1 VIPLALVWLRAVG
14 LVGQALALGGAAFA
28 FFVLRAERDRAP
40 ARSFDWAL
48 GLSALGAILVAA
60 AQVGA
65 LAAMITA
72 LSDDAGWPTDALL
85 RSTVGI
91 AALIRIATGILVALI
106 ALVVRRSPTSR
117 TRGVVLLAAALIL
130 CSTGALSSHAA
141 GHVDGRFGLLTLSA
155 IHQAAAS
162 AWIGGLV
169 CAALLIARS
178 ARDLEED
185 WLRPFSPLAAVA
197 VAALALTGI
206 ALSLEWVAS
215 PASAIG
221 TSYGAMVLTKIV
233 LFIALLTMG
242 AMNYLALRGHGAR
255 LSRRVPRIAGGSDD
269 APPARSLVLGR
280 RVEVEAGLA
289 IVTLFLA
296 AAIGSAPPAVD
307 VADQRATWKEV
318 AHVMAPGWPRLHA
331 PTIEELNAASA
342 LGDPLEPRSAEETA
356 WSEFGHNVCGLFV
369 LAMGLLAVLERTGWA
384 PWARHWPL
392 LFIGLTAFL
401 AWNLDPEGW
410 QTGRVGFWEQ
420 LLGVE
425 VIQHRILL
433 GLTALLGIAE
443 WRVRSGR
450 NPDSRWRYAF
460 PLVCIVAGTLLLS
473 HAHAVSNAKTGFLM
487 EVTHLPMGLVVL
499 AAGWARWLELR
510 LSPPE
515 NRLPGRL
522 WAPALTLLGLLLVFY
537 REG

>member
-1 VIPLALVWLRAVG
+1 VIPLALVWLRALG

-40 ARSFDWAL
+40 ARSLDWAL
-48 GLSALGAILVAA
+48 GVSALGAILVAA
-60 AQVGA
+60 AQAGA
-65 LAAMITA
+65 LAAMIAA

-85 RSTVGI
+85 GSTVGI
-91 AALIRIATGILVALI
+91 AALIRFATGISVALVAL
-106 ALVVRRSPTSR
+106 AARRSPTSR
-117 TRGVVLLAAALIL
+117 TRGIVLLAAAAIL
-130 CSTGALSSHAA
+130 CFTGALSSHAA
-141 GHVDGRFGLLTLSA
+141 GRVDGRLGLLALSA

-169 CAALLIARS
+169 CAALLILRS
-178 ARDLEED
+178 ARDLKED
-185 WLRPFSPLAAVA
+185 WLRPFSTLAAVA

-206 ALSLEWVAS
+206 ALAFEWVAS

-269 APPARSLVLGR
+269 TLPARSLVLRR

-307 VADQRATWKEV
+307 VADQRATLQEV
-318 AHVMAPGWPRLHA
+318 LHVMAPGWPRLHA
-331 PTIEELNAASA
+331 PTIAELNLASG
-342 LGDPLEPRSAEETA
+342 LGDPLAPRSPEDTA
-356 WSEFGHNVCGLFV
+356 WGEFGHNVCGLFV
-369 LAMGLLAVLERTGWA
+369 LAMGLLAMLERTGRA

-410 QTGRVGFWEQ
+410 QTGRIGFWEH
-420 LLGVE
+420 LLGSE
-425 VIQHRILL
+425 VLQHRILL
-433 GLTALLGIAE
+433 GLTALLGVAE

-450 NPDSRWRYAF
+450 NPNSRWRYAF
-460 PLVCIVAGTLLLS
+460 PFVCIVAGTLLLS
-473 HAHAVSNAKTGFLM
+473 HPHAVINAKTGFLM

-522 WAPALTLLGLLLVFY
+522 WAPALALLGLLLVFY

>member
-28 FFVLRAERDRAP
+28 LFVLRP
-40 ARSFDWAL
+40 ARDGAPGRSLDWTL
-48 GLSALGAILVAA
+48 GLSALGALLVAL
-60 AQVGA
+60 AQAGA
-65 LAAMITA
+65 LVAMIMA

-85 RSTVGI
+85 GSTVGV
-91 AALIRIATGILVALI
+91 AALIRIAMGIAVAL
-106 ALVVRRSPTSR
+106 AVLVFHRAPTSR
-117 TRGVVLLAAALIL
+117 ARGIVLLAAAAVL
-130 CSTGALSSHAA
+130 CFTGALSSHAA
-141 GHVDGRFGLLTLSA
+141 GRVDGRFGLLALSA
-155 IHQAAAS
+155 FHQAAAS

-169 CAALLIARS
+169 CAALLAARTT
-178 ARDLEED
+178 RDLAED

-197 VAALALTGI
+197 VAALAVTGI
-206 ALSLEWVAS
+206 ALSLELVAS

-242 AMNYLALRGHGAR
+242 AMNYLALRGRDAR
-255 LSRRVPRIAGGSDD
+255 LSRHVPRIAGGSDD
-269 APPARSLVLGR
+269 ALPVRSLVLRR

-331 PTIEELNAASA
+331 PTIDELNAAAA
-342 LGDPLEPRSAEETA
+342 LGDPLAPRAPEETA
-356 WSEFGHNVCGLFV
+356 WSEFGHNVSGLFV
-369 LAMGLLAVLERTGWA
+369 LAMGLLAALERTGWA

-410 QTGRVGFWEQ
+410 QTGSVGFWEH
-420 LLGVE
+420 LLGLE
-425 VIQHRILL
+425 VLQHRILL

-443 WRVRSGR
+443 WRVRSSR
-450 NPDSRWRYAF
+450 NPSSRWRYAF
-460 PLVCIVAGTLLLS
+460 PFVCIVSGTLLLS
-473 HAHAVSNAKTGFLM
+473 HAHTVSNAKTGFLM
-487 EVTHLPMGLVVL
+487 EVTHLPMGLVIL
-499 AAGWARWLELR
+499 AAGWASWLELR

-522 WAPALTLLGLLLVFY
+522 WAPLLALFGLLLVFY
-537 REG
+537 REV